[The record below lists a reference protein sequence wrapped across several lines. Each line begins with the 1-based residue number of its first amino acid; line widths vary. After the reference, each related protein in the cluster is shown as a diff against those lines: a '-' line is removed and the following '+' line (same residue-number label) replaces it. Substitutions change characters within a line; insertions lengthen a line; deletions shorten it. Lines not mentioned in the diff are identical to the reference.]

1 MQVKARCD
9 RQNVASNPTNDRR
22 HDTAHRKASDNR
34 TCGNSQDLEHIDT
47 EYCPAVG
54 ACHFQRGNACALAG
68 EVTAHAIADA
78 DARDDQRGEANQ
90 RKELAHTLNKAPCAG
105 CTVGAIRNVPTR
117 RGELRLKRFGDGGGV
132 FVCG

>member
-34 TCGNSQDLEHIDT
+34 TCGNSHDLEHIDT
-47 EYCPAVG
+47 EYCTAVG

-68 EVTAHAIADA
+68 EVAADAIANA
-78 DARDDQRGEANQ
+78 NACNDQRGKANQ
-90 RKELAHTLNKAPCAG
+90 CKELAHTLNKAPCAG
-105 CTVGAIRNVPTR
+105 CTVGAICNVPAR
-117 RGELRLKRFGDGGGV
+117 RRELRLKRFCDGGGV